1 MAHRAV
7 DRRLALVVHWRLR
20 IDVVQLNVHILFAHM
35 EADMQVL
42 TYTDARANLKSV
54 MQQVVEDHEE
64 VVVTR
69 KNGRPVVMMSLDAWN
84 SIRETMH
91 LLSTPANARA
101 LRESIAQLD
110 AGKGVERE
118 LVETAGA

>member
-1 MAHRAV
+1 
-7 DRRLALVVHWRLR
+7 
-20 IDVVQLNVHILFAHM
+20 
-35 EADMQVL
+35 MQVL

-54 MQQVVEDHEE
+54 MQQVVDDQEE

-69 KNGRPVVMMSLDAWN
+69 KNGKPVVMMSLDAWN

-110 AGKGVERE
+110 AGKGVERD
-118 LVETAGA
+118 LVDPAGA